1 MSQTTTIEDVQSV
14 QWDNSTE
21 DRQVSKDVE
30 SLFGSLP
37 KSKDPSLD
45 DLRAKMKNKL
55 NQKKVQSQI
64 ESQGNQLMPNA
75 ALNMLQQSMEEMSL
89 AEAQGKD
96 LPESKQK
103 EIFSKTQGVLSS
115 LMKSLPAKQR
125 KMFEG
130 VQKMME
136 MEDKPTEKEM
146 PLRPRVVRTP
156 KPMITR
162 KGSPE
167 RLTDVSVSTPSL
179 ITPSSTSS
187 ITPTTTTP
195 TTSTPLLTTTPST
208 TTTTT
213 TQTQTTL
220 NKSQK
225 RNKRRRIKNKIL
237 LSTLKQ
243 TKQ

>member
-45 DLRAKMKNKL
+45 DLRTKMKNKL

-136 MEDKPTEKEM
+136 MEDKPSEKEM

-156 KPMITR
+156 KPMIT
-162 KGSPE
+162 
-167 RLTDVSVSTPSL
+167 DVSVKTNKTVSISTPSL
-179 ITPSSTSS
+179 ITPSLL
-187 ITPTTTTP
+187 ITTTTTATP
-195 TTSTPLLTTTPST
+195 TTSRPLLTTTPS
-208 TTTTT
+208 TTT

-225 RNKRRRIKNKIL
+225 RNQRRRIKNKIL